1 MGGWALLFPGQGS
14 QARGMGKE
22 LSREFNVARETFAE
36 ASDATGLDLAGI
48 CFDDPHGQLEL
59 TEFTQPCVLAAS
71 VAAWRV
77 LHQETGMVPA
87 VAAGHSLGE
96 YSALVAAGALT
107 LHDGARAV
115 QMRGK
120 WMQEAVPAG
129 QGGMAAILGAERCLI
144 EAACREAAGGQVV
157 VAANDNAPGQIV
169 ISGHNAAVDRA
180 IAIIKEKGGKAKK
193 LKVSGPFHTAL
204 MQSAAEKMAELLAG
218 VEFSG
223 PAFPVIANVDAAPYP
238 GSGPADLLVWQMT
251 SVVQWRRTIEAM
263 EERGVKQY
271 VEAGPGTVL
280 AGLIKRT
287 QPSAV
292 VLPMAE
298 PAHLENIRK
307 AMDHGDTR

>member
-59 TEFTQPCVLAAS
+59 TEFTQPCVL
-71 VAAWRV
+71 
-77 LHQETGMVPA
+77 
-87 VAAGHSLGE
+87 AAGHSLGE